1 MPKSKADK
9 PSEDENLT
17 KDPIAEESGQDDA
30 PQEAPEETVTASA
43 EDEIIDAPEAEEES
57 PAAEVDEQDVLD
69 AAEEDAPEI
78 IEETAIE
85 EVDIQPEEPAP
96 APPPPP
102 PPAPAEQKRSVV
114 PMVLAG
120 VVTAAAGFFAGQGGL
135 LQSVFPPEEPPVVE
149 NPEIVALKDQVE
161 TLQASLSTAQ
171 DAIAD
176 LTNQV
181 ANLPEPA
188 AAPTALD
195 IPQEIYDRLTA
206 LENLPA
212 PVVDDNVP
220 EELQSQFSNLQAS
233 AEQQQTE
240 LQSLL
245 DELKSRDEEALL
257 NAKRAEARAAMAQIN
272 TALGSGSGFADAL
285 ASLKG
290 AMDIDVPD
298 ALTQTA
304 ENGAPTLTA
313 IQDGVADAARA
324 ALSAAREETADSSG
338 LAGFLQRQLG
348 ARSVAP
354 RAGDDPD
361 AVLSRVEAAI
371 RQGDLD
377 QALAEADALPE
388 SAKTA
393 MADWLAITQTRSD
406 VLKAAEAVT
415 AQLAG

>member
-17 KDPIAEESGQDDA
+17 KDPIAEEGGQDDA

-43 EDEIIDAPEAEEES
+43 EDEVIDAPEAEEETLV
-57 PAAEVDEQDVLD
+57 AEVDEQDVLE
-69 AAEEDAPEI
+69 AAEEDAPEV
-78 IEETAIE
+78 IEETTIE
-85 EVDIQPEEPAP
+85 EVDNQPEEPAP

>member
-17 KDPIAEESGQDDA
+17 KDPIAEEGGQDDA